1 MKNTETDLALATARE
16 QVRAVFDAGV
26 SRVKGFN
33 AVVDYLQ
40 QHTLSGDY
48 YLLSVGK
55 AGSSMALGALSVL
68 GDQIKTGLVVTKH
81 HHAEADLIACERMQV
96 IESDHPVPGDASIKA
111 GQAVIDFVQQA
122 PADARF
128 LVLFSG
134 GASSLMEVLAEGMD
148 LAKLTAMT
156 NTLLSIGYDI
166 TQMNQVRRAASC
178 IKGGRLASYINGR
191 ETLALMI
198 SDVPGDDP
206 AVIGSGPLTP
216 IYDNIADVDLPEE
229 ISSVLADVKFMP
241 VPESSAFTN
250 IESHVIAT
258 LDDAKQAAAKQA
270 QALGLKVTLHEEFMQ
285 GDASAK
291 ATEISQQMSSAAT
304 GIHIWG
310 GETAVTLPK
319 NPGRGGRNQH
329 FALVAAKELAGQ
341 DDVVLLA
348 AGTDGTDGPTE
359 DAGGIVDGSSAARGQ
374 QLGLNLDQYLV
385 QADAG
390 NCLEAL
396 GDLVTTGPTGTNVMD
411 LVVALKR

>member
-1 MKNTETDLALATARE
+1 MENTETNLALATARE

-40 QHTLSGDY
+40 QHELSGDY

-68 GDQIKTGLVVTKH
+68 ADQIKTGLVVTKH
-81 HHAEADLIACERMQV
+81 HHAEAELVACERMQI
-96 IESDHPVPGDASIKA
+96 IESDHPVPADASIKA

-148 LAKLTAMT
+148 LAKLSAMT

-178 IKGGRLASYINGR
+178 IKGGRLASYINGS

-216 IYDNIADVDLPEE
+216 IYDL
-229 ISSVLADVKFMP
+229 SL
-241 VPESSAFTN
+241 
-250 IESHVIAT
+250 
-258 LDDAKQAAAKQA
+258 
-270 QALGLKVTLHEEFMQ
+270 
-285 GDASAK
+285 
-291 ATEISQQMSSAAT
+291 
-304 GIHIWG
+304 IHI
-310 GETAVTLPK
+310 
-319 NPGRGGRNQH
+319 
-329 FALVAAKELAGQ
+329 
-341 DDVVLLA
+341 
-348 AGTDGTDGPTE
+348 
-359 DAGGIVDGSSAARGQ
+359 
-374 QLGLNLDQYLV
+374 
-385 QADAG
+385 
-390 NCLEAL
+390 
-396 GDLVTTGPTGTNVMD
+396 
-411 LVVALKR
+411 